1 MTQGSQIPGSKAGNG
16 KTPPDKPVATSS
28 QLHKIRRGRGLGAT
42 EIARMVGVSRQTIY
56 AIESGDYVPN
66 TAVAL
71 QLARV
76 LEVTVEELFSL
87 GDATERPPARVNAEL
102 LAAAGSDEYASG
114 ELVRVGRVGKHMIA
128 VPSPRFP
135 VFLSEADGAIVTQ
148 SKGRAM
154 IRTVAE
160 PSENGN
166 ALVIAGC
173 DPALSV
179 LASELK
185 SAGTEVISVPCSS
198 QEALQWLRKGLV
210 HVAGTHLCDRE
221 TGEYNLPVVKM
232 LFGKNNVHVVT
243 FAEWQE
249 GLAVRRGNPKRIRS
263 VADLQDKRISIV
275 NREKGSGAREL
286 LDSNLQASGTAPEN
300 LRGYDQIV
308 PGHLAA
314 ALAVANSQAD
324 CSVVTISAAKC
335 FGLDFIPLSTSRFDL
350 IVAASE
356 MDATGIRTLLD
367 ALNRANLRRKLA
379 MLAGYE
385 VRHTGEMLM

>member
-1 MTQGSQIPGSKAGNG
+1 MTRGSEIRGNKAVNG
-16 KTPPDKPVATSS
+16 KTSPDKPVATSS
-28 QLHKIRRGRGLGAT
+28 QLQKIRRGRGLGAT
-42 EIARMVGVSRQTIY
+42 EIARLVGVSRQTIY

-87 GDATERPPARVNAEL
+87 GAVSERPPVRVNAEL
-102 LAAAGSDEYASG
+102 LAAGGDEYATG
-114 ELVRVGRVGKHMIA
+114 ELVRIGRVGKRTIA
-128 VPSPRFP
+128 VPAPRFP
-135 VFLSEADGAIVTQ
+135 VFLSEADGAIVAQ
-148 SKGRAM
+148 SKGRAT
-154 IRTVAE
+154 IRTV
-160 PSENGN
+160 SESSTSGN

-179 LASELK
+179 LAGELQ
-185 SAGTEVISVPCSS
+185 SNGTDVISVPCSS

-210 HVAGTHLCDRE
+210 HVAGTHLCDRA
-221 TGEYNLPVVKM
+221 TGEYNVPLVKA

-249 GLAVRRGNPKRIRS
+249 GLAVRRGNPKQIRS
-263 VADLQDKRISIV
+263 VADLNDKQISIV

-286 LDSNLQASGTAPEN
+286 LDTSLQAAKIAPESI
-300 LRGYDQIV
+300 RGYDQIL
-308 PGHLAA
+308 PGHLTA

-324 CSVVTISAAKC
+324 CAVVTISAAKC
-335 FGLDFIPLSTSRFDL
+335 FGLDFMPLSTSRFDL

-356 MDATGIRTLLD
+356 IDAAGIRTLLD
-367 ALNRANLRRKLA
+367 ALNRASLRRKLA

>member
-1 MTQGSQIPGSKAGNG
+1 MTRGSEIPVSKAGNG
-16 KTPPDKPVATSS
+16 KSPENKPVATTSK
-28 QLHKIRRGRGLGAT
+28 LHEIRRGRGLGAT
-42 EIARMVGVSRQTIY
+42 QIARLVGVSRQTIY
-56 AIESGDYVPN
+56 AIESGDYMPN

-87 GDATERPPARVNAEL
+87 GAASEGPPARVHAEL
-102 LAAAGSDEYASG
+102 LAAGGGEYATG
-114 ELVRVGRVGKHMIA
+114 ELVRVGRVGKRTIA
-128 VPSPRFP
+128 VPAPHFP
-135 VFLSEADGAIVTQ
+135 VFLSEADGSIVTQ
-148 SKGRAM
+148 SKGRAT

-160 PSENGN
+160 PSASRN

-179 LASELK
+179 LAGELH

-198 QEALQWLRKGLV
+198 QEALLWLRKGLV
-210 HVAGTHLCDRE
+210 HVAGTHLCDRA
-221 TGEYNLPVVKM
+221 TGEYNLPVVKA

-249 GLAVRRGNPKRIRS
+249 GLAVRSGNPKQIHS
-263 VADLQDKRISIV
+263 VADLHDKKVSIV

-286 LDSNLQASGTAPEN
+286 LDSSLQAAGIAPES

-350 IVAASE
+350 ILAASE
-356 MDATGIRTLLD
+356 MDALGIRNLLD